1 MTFRFLS
8 RVTRPS
14 KSIDSSGPHEVS
26 EHCAGARVVM
36 SGPPPVAQPIFKVWS
51 LALSVGP
58 FEVVVPQADAR
69 RAIVPIRTISPAI
82 LNLRFPNRMQF
93 SPKVMEQERYRC
105 LESANRPSIRQSA
118 WWYSPLEARTRLHVL
133 EHGANMARARISS
146 WTCLPT

>member
-1 MTFRFLS
+1 TVGALAAQGMTFRFLS
-8 RVTRPS
+8 SVTRPS

-26 EHCAGARVVM
+26 EHCAGSRAVM
-36 SGPPPVAQPIFKVWS
+36 SGPPPVAQPIFRVWS

-58 FEVVVPQADAR
+58 VVVDVPQADAS

-105 LESANRPSIRQSA
+105 LRSI
-118 WWYSPLEARTRLHVL
+118 
-133 EHGANMARARISS
+133 NMSS
-146 WTCLPT
+146 IQTERVV